1 MVGGSFRQ
9 SFAVGRAK
17 CLQLDCLGMKS
28 FIHRRGSGLLL
39 LGLLAVPV
47 LGYSALAKAKRT
59 PITPQ
64 QEQALIQ
71 GHKSWSKTSYSKRR
85 SAMDRTLAC
94 VDAAQS
100 KDDLK
105 TCRKQRKEARRAL
118 RKEHHAYMNQVREQ
132 AGLPMRDEKPRRKKN
147 RRAAKA

>member
-1 MVGGSFRQ
+1 
-9 SFAVGRAK
+9 
-17 CLQLDCLGMKS
+17 MKS
-28 FIHRRGSGLLL
+28 SIHRHGSGLLL

-47 LGYSALAKAKRT
+47 LGYGALAKAKRA
-59 PITPQ
+59 PITSQ

-71 GHKSWSKTSYSKRR
+71 GHKSWSKTSYGKRR
-85 SAMDRTLAC
+85 SAMDRTMAC

-105 TCRKQRKEARRAL
+105 TCHKQRKAARRAL

-132 AGLPMRDEKPRRKKN
+132 AGLPIRDEQPRRRNRSKKSPS
-147 RRAAKA
+147 

>member
-1 MVGGSFRQ
+1 
-9 SFAVGRAK
+9 
-17 CLQLDCLGMKS
+17 MKFS
-28 FIHRRGSGLLL
+28 IHRHGSGLLL

-47 LGYSALAKAKRT
+47 LGYGALAKAKRT
-59 PITPQ
+59 PITSQ

-105 TCRKQRKEARRAL
+105 TCRKQRKETRRAL
-118 RKEHHAYMNQVREQ
+118 RQEHRAYMNQVREQ
-132 AGLPMRDEKPRRKKN
+132 AGLPIRY
-147 RRAAKA
+147 

>member
-1 MVGGSFRQ
+1 
-9 SFAVGRAK
+9 
-17 CLQLDCLGMKS
+17 MKS
-28 FIHRRGSGLLL
+28 SIHRHGSGLLM

-47 LGYSALAKAKRT
+47 LGYSAMAKAKRT
-59 PITPQ
+59 VITTQ
-64 QEQALIQ
+64 QEQVLIQ
-71 GHKSWSKTSYSKRR
+71 GNKSWSKTSYSKHR

-100 KDDLK
+100 EDDLK

-132 AGLPMRDEKPRRKKN
+132 AGLPILDEKPRCRKN

>member
-1 MVGGSFRQ
+1 
-9 SFAVGRAK
+9 
-17 CLQLDCLGMKS
+17 MKS
-28 FIHRRGSGLLL
+28 SIHRHGSGLLL

-47 LGYSALAKAKRT
+47 LGYGALAKAKRA
-59 PITPQ
+59 PITSQ

-118 RKEHHAYMNQVREQ
+118 RQKHRAYMNQVREQ
-132 AGLPMRDEKPRRKKN
+132 AGLPIRDEKPRRRKI
-147 RRAAKA
+147 RRAPKA

>member
-1 MVGGSFRQ
+1 
-9 SFAVGRAK
+9 
-17 CLQLDCLGMKS
+17 
-28 FIHRRGSGLLL
+28 
-39 LGLLAVPV
+39 
-47 LGYSALAKAKRT
+47 LAKAKRA
-59 PITPQ
+59 PITSQ

-105 TCRKQRKEARRAL
+105 TCRKQRKETRRAL
-118 RKEHHAYMNQVREQ
+118 RQEHRAYMNQVREQ
-132 AGLPMRDEKPRRKKN
+132 AGLPIRDEKPRRRKI
-147 RRAAKA
+147 RRAPKA